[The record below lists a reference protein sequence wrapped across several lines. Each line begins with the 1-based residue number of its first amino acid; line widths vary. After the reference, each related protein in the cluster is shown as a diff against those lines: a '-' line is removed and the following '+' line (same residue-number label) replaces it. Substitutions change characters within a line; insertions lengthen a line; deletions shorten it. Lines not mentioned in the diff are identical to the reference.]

1 VTFTNPAA
9 FAGPPPKVKARQHSR
24 LVRTL
29 RWALPLAMVA
39 VIGALA
45 GLIGAHAL
53 KRQANHHEPVT
64 QIKMT
69 NPHFFGRDTQGRA
82 YMLTSR
88 QAARDEQDI
97 NKVLLQFPQVSLD
110 VDGAHPST
118 LTADTGVY
126 QEDTRILLLNGHVRA
141 DDSKA
146 TSFASDTAIV
156 NTRTGTVTGPS
167 AIAGQTAMGNVR
179 SNSYDVYDKGNRVI
193 YKGGVHAR
201 LNQH

>member
-1 VTFTNPAA
+1 MSLTNPAA
-9 FAGPPPKVKARQHSR
+9 LSGPPPRVKARQHSR

-88 QAARDEQDI
+88 QAARDAQDI

-118 LTADTGVY
+118 LTSDSGVY
-126 QEDTRILLLNGHVRA
+126 QEDTRILLLRGHVRA
-141 DDSKA
+141 DDAKA

-156 NTRTGTVTGPS
+156 NTRTGTVTGGE
-167 AIAGQTAMGNVR
+167 INGQTAMGNVR
-179 SNSYDVYDKGNRVI
+179 AGSYDVSNKGDRVI